1 MTDMTTERDAILQGL
16 IKHEWPRLRRFFR
29 TKVADADVLDLVQS
43 TMLAYVEGAP
53 ERGKEKQYLWGIARK
68 QVLKHYEKHRRET
81 EAFDSA
87 IHKAT
92 DLGPSLS
99 SKLDRRNR
107 VVAAL
112 LTLPADQ
119 QMAVELRH
127 GEELKLEE
135 VAEALDVSLATA
147 KRYLGAAEEKL
158 RAELGDMSFVTDG
171 YSKL

>member
-1 MTDMTTERDAILQGL
+1 MTTERDAILEGL
-16 IKHEWPRLRRFFR
+16 IKHEWPKLRRFFG
-29 TKVADADVLDLVQS
+29 TKVPESDVLDLVQN
-43 TMLAYVEGAP
+43 TMLGYVEGAP

-68 QVLKHYEKHRRET
+68 QVLKHYEKYRRET
-81 EAFDSA
+81 EPFDSTV
-87 IHKAT
+87 HRAT

-119 QMAVELRH
+119 QMAFELRH

-135 VAEALDVSLATA
+135 VAGALEVSLATA
-147 KRYLGAAEEKL
+147 KRYLVAAEEKL
-158 RAELGDMSFVTDG
+158 RVELGDHGVVANG
-171 YSKL
+171 YAKL